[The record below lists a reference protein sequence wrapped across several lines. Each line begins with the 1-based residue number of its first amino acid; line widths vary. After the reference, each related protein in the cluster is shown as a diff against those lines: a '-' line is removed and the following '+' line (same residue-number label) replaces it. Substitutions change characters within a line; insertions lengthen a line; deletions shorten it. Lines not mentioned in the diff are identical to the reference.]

1 MQDQRDGRTD
11 FDFFIGR
18 WKAHCQGLRE
28 RLKGSKDWDEFE
40 GVAVV
45 RKVLGG
51 LGNIDEITMDRK
63 NGRLEGMTLRLY
75 NPESRQWSMYWASG
89 TDGVLQPPVIG
100 GFVNEQGEFY
110 SQELF
115 EGRSIFCRFICSDI
129 TETSCRW
136 EQAFSIDGGK
146 TWETN
151 WIAEMARQE
160 EQSNVQS

>member
-1 MQDQRDGRTD
+1 MQTEHDGSKD

-18 WKAHCQGLRE
+18 WNAKCRSLQE
-28 RLKGSKDWDEFE
+28 RLKNSNDWDEFE

-45 RKVLGG
+45 RRVLGG
-51 LGNIDEITMDRK
+51 IGNIDEITTERK
-63 NGRLEGMTLRLY
+63 SGRFQGLTLRIY
-75 NPESRQWSMYWASG
+75 SPESRQWSMYWASG

-100 GFVNEQGEFY
+100 GFVNGQGEFY

-115 EGRSIFCRFICSDI
+115 QGRTIFCRFICSDI

-136 EQAFSIDGGK
+136 EQAFSVDGGK

-151 WIAEMARQE
+151 WIAEMTRQE

>member
-1 MQDQRDGRTD
+1 MQSGHDGRTD

-18 WKAHCQGLRE
+18 WKAHNRRLSE
-28 RLKGSKDWDEFE
+28 RLKGSNDWEEIE

-51 LGNIDEITMDRK
+51 MGNIDEITMERES
-63 NGRLEGMTLRLY
+63 GRLEGLTLRLY

-89 TDGVLQPPVIG
+89 VDGILQPPVIG
-100 GFVNEQGEFY
+100 SFVDGRGEFY
-110 SQELF
+110 SQESF

-129 TETSCRW
+129 TEKSCCW
-136 EQAFSIDGGK
+136 EQAFSTDGGK

-151 WIAEMARQE
+151 WIAVLTRQE
-160 EQSNVQS
+160 

>member
-1 MQDQRDGRTD
+1 LQSEHDGRTD

-18 WKAHCQGLRE
+18 WKARNRRLRE
-28 RLKGSKDWDEFE
+28 RLKGSNDWEEIE

-51 LGNIDEITMDRK
+51 LGNIDEITMERET
-63 NGRLEGMTLRLY
+63 GRLQGLTLRLY
-75 NPESRQWSMYWASG
+75 NPESRQWSMYWSSSA
-89 TDGVLQPPVIG
+89 DGILQPPVIG
-100 GFVNEQGEFY
+100 TFMDGRGEFY

-136 EQAFSIDGGK
+136 EQAFSTDGGK

-151 WIAEMARQE
+151 WIAELTRQE
-160 EQSNVQS
+160 